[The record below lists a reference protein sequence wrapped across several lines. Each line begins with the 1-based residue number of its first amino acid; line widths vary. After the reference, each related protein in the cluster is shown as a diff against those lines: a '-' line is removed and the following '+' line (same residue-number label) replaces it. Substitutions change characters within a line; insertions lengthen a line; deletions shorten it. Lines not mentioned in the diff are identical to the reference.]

1 MLQFF
6 ASLGLKFITSN
17 FAKTIIAI
25 GVQKLID
32 AQGDGITKD
41 VAKLMIDGIAKSK
54 HNPTTEDVFKEAV
67 ALLTDNE

>member
-1 MLQFF
+1 MLPFF

-25 GVQKLID
+25 GIKKLIE

-41 VAKLMIDGIAKSK
+41 IATTMIDGIAKSK
-54 HNPTTEDVFKEAV
+54 HNPTTEEVFKD
-67 ALLTDNE
+67 ALEVLSK